1 MVIIEGQR
9 IDRGDLMSNTIAAIS
24 TAIGEAG
31 IGIVRLSGKDAIN
44 IASKIF
50 VGINTKTLNIA
61 DNRKLIYGHIIDKEE
76 IIDEVLI
83 AYMKEPYTYTR
94 ENMVEIYCHGGI
106 IPVRKIL
113 ELLLKSGAK
122 LAEPGEFTKRA
133 FLNGRLDLSQ
143 AEAVMDIIRSKT
155 DKSYKVSLNQLE
167 GSLSNKVRDIGDI
180 LLAMIAHVEVSI
192 DFPDHEVDEITYEEM
207 KRDGSLIKKEIENLL
222 STSDRGK
229 ILRDGLN
236 TIILG
241 KPNVGK
247 SSLLNAV
254 LRENRA
260 IVTNIPGTTRD
271 IIEEFIN
278 IDGIPL
284 KIVDTAGIRHT
295 EDLVEKIGVDRA
307 KDTVEKA
314 DLIIAV
320 FDASIELSDE
330 DYSII
335 ELIKDKKTIALLNKT
350 DLDSLYDEDDL
361 KKLLNGSQ
369 VIPSS
374 ITTGIGVDILESSIK
389 DMFYS
394 GEIEIDSDIII
405 NNMRH
410 KNQLELALG
419 NINSA
424 LNDIEALVP
433 LDCIEVDLRN
443 CWENLGEITGDSVSE
458 DIIDKIFA
466 EFCLGK

>member
-1 MVIIEGQR
+1 
-9 IDRGDLMSNTIAAIS
+9 MSNTIAAIS
-24 TAIGEAG
+24 TAVGEAG
-31 IGIVRLSGKDAIN
+31 IGIVRLSGRDSIT

-50 VGINTKTLNIA
+50 RGINTKKLNIA
-61 DNRKLIYGHIIDKEE
+61 ENRKLIYGHIIDDEE
-76 IIDEVLI
+76 IVDEVLI
-83 AYMKEPYTYTR
+83 AYMAEPFTYTR

-113 ELLLKSGAK
+113 ELLLKNGAI
-122 LAEPGEFTKRA
+122 LAGPGEFTKRA
-133 FLNGRLDLSQ
+133 FLNGRMDLSQ
-143 AEAVMDIIRSKT
+143 AEAVMDIIKSKT
-155 DKSYKVSLNQLE
+155 DKSYEVSLSQLE
-167 GSLSNKVRDIGDI
+167 GSLSNKVREIGQV
-180 LLAMIAHVEVSI
+180 LLEMIAHVEVSI
-192 DFPDHEVDEITYEEM
+192 DYPEHEVDEITYEEM
-207 KRDGSLIKKEIENLL
+207 KRDATIVKIEIENLL
-222 STSDRGK
+222 LTADRGK

-260 IVTNIPGTTRD
+260 IVTDVPGTTRD

-284 KIVDTAGIRHT
+284 KIVDTAGIRDT

-307 KDTVEKA
+307 KETVEKA

-320 FDASIELSDE
+320 FDASRELSEE

-350 DLDSLYDEDDL
+350 DLDSLYNEDDL
-361 KKLLNGSQ
+361 KKLLNGRQ
-369 VIPSS
+369 VISSS
-374 ITTGIGVDILESSIK
+374 ITTGVGVDILESSIK
-389 DMFYS
+389 DMFYA
-394 GEIEIDSDIII
+394 GEVEIDSNIII

-410 KNQLELALG
+410 KNQLELARQ
-419 NINSA
+419 NITSA
-424 LNDIEALVP
+424 LKDIEALVP